1 MDRIHLFACCHGF
14 FEGKAVIIKLMN
26 GVKKLLIGNL
36 LLFKNHAVSLLFEGT
51 GIQDLVTTA
60 CIGGQRDQEIGF
72 MESTDLTDCISS
84 CTGDYNVCQGK
95 EIRQFVFDIFVLN
108 ISGSTGQ
115 FFVHFSLTAQ
125 MDHLE
130 ILQKFWKDLADMVIN
145 RGSTKTSTDDH
156 KDWFISSETTELT
169 AGFLITI

>member
-1 MDRIHLFACCHGF
+1 MDRIHLFAFCHGF

-36 LLFKNHAVSLLFEGT
+36 LLFKNHAVSLFFEGT
-51 GIQDLVTTA
+51 GIQNLVTTA
-60 CIGGQRDQEIGF
+60 CIGGQRDQEIWF

-84 CTGDYNVCQGK
+84 CTGNHNVCQGK

-115 FFVHFSLTAQ
+115 FSSIFPLPHRWITWKSFRSSGRILRTWSLTEAAPRLPPMIIRTGLSAVKPQ
-125 MDHLE
+125 
-130 ILQKFWKDLADMVIN
+130 N
-145 RGSTKTSTDDH
+145 
-156 KDWFISSETTELT
+156 
-169 AGFLITI
+169 